1 MFKTLLGFGKGKDF
15 ITEVLEEFNRMLNDT
30 QTIFVSSWGHLF
42 NPINEPGLGDKIYE
56 IDRRVN
62 ETQKTIRKRIAA
74 HLTCQPT
81 VDTMACLILMSLV
94 KDAERVGDLAKNIY
108 ESKTYFDGHVD
119 KQIYIKFF
127 GDIDKDILEL
137 FNRTRDAFIDSDE
150 KKATGAW
157 KMQRAI
163 KKMCDDSLRAIA
175 DSDLPVKEAVAFS
188 LMTRY
193 YKRISAHL
201 TNIATSIVVPLDK
214 LDYFDNDAI
223 SDLYD

>member
-15 ITEVLEEFNRMLNDT
+15 ITEVLEEFNRMLSDT
-30 QTIFVSSWGHLF
+30 RVIFVSSYGHLF

-62 ETQKTIRKRIAA
+62 ESQKNIRKRIAE
-74 HLTCQPT
+74 HMTLQPT
-81 VDTMACLILMSLV
+81 VDTTACLILMSLV

-108 ESKTYFDGHVD
+108 ESKNYFDGHLD
-119 KQIYIKFF
+119 KAVYDKYF
-127 GDIDKDILEL
+127 GDIDKHILEH

-150 KKATGAW
+150 EKAAGAW
-157 KMQRAI
+157 DEH
-163 KKMCDDSLRAIA
+163 KKIREMCDSALQSIA
-175 DSDLPVKEAVAFS
+175 NSQLPVKEAVGFS

-201 TNIATSIVVPLDK
+201 TNIATSVIVPLDK
-214 LDYFDNDAI
+214 LDYFECDHEAEE
-223 SDLYD
+223 